1 MEDDMPGKMFSL
13 LEEILLAMT
22 LFSEGLQDAKLQAL
36 LEVVMNKVVL
46 PVMQGE
52 DPSLSNIIN
61 SLNLLRFF
69 ALL

>member
-1 MEDDMPGKMFSL
+1 MPGKMFSL